1 MSYFY
6 IAASQAYLR
15 KHNTSTDVVLLL
27 VHRLRRWPNIETT
40 LGEYLVFVATCS
52 IGHYLNISNFVRN
65 DTTHRNR
72 VPS

>member
-15 KHNTSTDVVLLL
+15 KHNTSTDVVLML
-27 VHRLRRWPNIETT
+27 VHRLRRWPIETT